1 MAMDPSFREHVADLL
16 APLGPVQIKPMFG
29 GGGVYLHGA
38 MFGLIVDDRL
48 YFKVDDQTQA
58 HFEAVGSQPF
68 VFQMKDGKSASMR
81 YWHLPDQAQDDAV
94 EALVWARLGLDAA
107 ARAGQKKA
115 GKPIKAPKLLIDGPW
130 DED

>member
-1 MAMDPSFREHVADLL
+1 
-16 APLGPVQIKPMFG
+16 
-29 GGGVYLHGA
+29 